1 MAEYID
7 REKIREETCKGCAN
21 RIGKNGCGWPEPCWA
36 LLSAFLNAEAES
48 VTVFEKVKFP
58 DENHPEMHE
67 DPVGEPGEPG
77 GPDENYDAEFWGE
90 QEPAGS
96 CTNCNFYS
104 SGICHAEPG
113 EGCV

>member
-7 REKIREETCKGCAN
+7 REKIREETCKGCT
-21 RIGKNGCGWPEPCWA
+21 RSVWKDGCVWPVPCRA
-36 LLSAFLNAEAES
+36 LLEAFLNAEAES
-48 VTVFEKVKFP
+48 VPVFEKVKFP

-67 DPVGEPGEPG
+67 DPMGETGDPGV
-77 GPDENYDAEFWGE
+77 PDENYDAEFWGE

-96 CTNCNFYS
+96 CTVCDFFE
-104 SGICHAEPG
+104 GGVCHAEPG